1 MRNFLK
7 ALSRFLLR
15 DYSFYRIYGR
25 HCMDNDTSPMAEFR
39 FEPIEKNQ
47 ISDSLD
53 AMIAEQA
60 WYHDRDTYAYAC
72 LEDSRIVGLCF
83 FWHGTGYTR
92 RNFWPLGEHEAKL
105 VQIFVLPEKR
115 GRGIGHRLIEAATQ
129 DMNRQGFRYVYA
141 RIWRSNTPSL
151 RAFERAGWERVATV
165 IEICPRGKS
174 KSFRLELR
182 NRDSA

>member
-60 WYHDRDTYAYAC
+60 GTTTGIPMLTPAWRIPVLSAFVSSGMEPVIPGGISGRLGNTKPSWCRYSS
-72 LEDSRIVGLCF
+72 SRK
-83 FWHGTGYTR
+83 
-92 RNFWPLGEHEAKL
+92 NEEGES
-105 VQIFVLPEKR
+105 
-115 GRGIGHRLIEAATQ
+115 GIA
-129 DMNRQGFRYVYA
+129 
-141 RIWRSNTPSL
+141 S
-151 RAFERAGWERVATV
+151 
-165 IEICPRGKS
+165 
-174 KSFRLELR
+174 
-182 NRDSA
+182 